1 MAEEP
6 GQPGGRRMSRRRFL
20 LLGINAAGAG
30 TALLIAA
37 PIVGSVLS
45 PVFARRRTPWVMV
58 ADVGQVAVG
67 VPTAYVVN
75 LPIDE
80 GWQVPPVPR
89 TVYVVKLNLN
99 GKVQMLTLSNICT
112 HMQCD
117 VHWDLNLQEFLCPCH
132 GGLYSIDGTNIGG
145 PPPWPL
151 FRYQHKLVGNTL
163 YVRNNLTGEAANG

>member
-1 MAEEP
+1 VAESPQELA
-6 GQPGGRRMSRRRFL
+6 RKRISRRKFMI
-20 LLGINAAGAG
+20 LGINAAGAG

-45 PVFARRRTPWVMV
+45 PLFVKRKTPWVLV
-58 ADVGQVAVG
+58 ADISQVPVG

-80 GWQVPPVPR
+80 GWSVPPVPR
-89 TVYVVKLNLN
+89 TVYVVKLNLS
-99 GKVQMLTLSNICT
+99 GSVQMLTLSNVCT

-117 VHWDLNLQEFLCPCH
+117 VHWDLNLQLFLCPCH
-132 GGLYSIDGTNIGG
+132 GGLYSINGTNVGG

-151 FRYQHKLVGNTL
+151 FRYEHKLVSNTL
-163 YVRNNLTGEAANG
+163 YVRNVLVSA

>member
-1 MAEEP
+1 MI
-6 GQPGGRRMSRRRFL
+6 L
-20 LLGINAAGAG
+20 TINGVGAG
-30 TALLIAA
+30 TALLIGA

-45 PVFARRRTPWVMV
+45 PLFVKRKTAWVMV
-58 ADVGQVAVG
+58 ADIASVAVG

-89 TVYVVKLNLN
+89 TVYVVKLNLT
-99 GKVQMLTLSNICT
+99 GAVELITLSNVCT

-117 VHWDLNLQEFLCPCH
+117 VHWDVNLKQFLCPCH
-132 GGLYSIDGTNIGG
+132 GGLYSINGTNIGG

-151 FRYQHKLVGNTL
+151 FRYEHKLVGSTL
-163 YVRNNLTGEAANG
+163 YVRNVLTGEGS

>member
-1 MAEEP
+1 MIV
-6 GQPGGRRMSRRRFL
+6 SIN
-20 LLGINAAGAG
+20 GIGAG
-30 TALLIAA
+30 IALMIGA

-45 PVFARRRTPWVMV
+45 PLFAKRKTPWVLV
-58 ADVGQVAVG
+58 ADVAQVAVG

-80 GWQVPPVPR
+80 GWSVPPVPR

-99 GKVQMLTLSNICT
+99 GTVQMITLSNVCT

-117 VHWDLNLQEFLCPCH
+117 VHWDINLEQFLCPCH

-163 YVRNNLTGEAANG
+163 YVRNVLTGIGA

>member
-1 MAEEP
+1 MADNA
-6 GQPGGRRMSRRRFL
+6 QALAKKRISRRRFMIL
-20 LLGINAAGAG
+20 TINGVGAG
-30 TALLIAA
+30 TGLLIAA

-45 PVFARRRTPWVMV
+45 PLFAKRKTPWVLV

-75 LPIDE
+75 LPTDE
-80 GWQVPPVPR
+80 GWTVPAVPR

-99 GKVQMLTLSNICT
+99 GSVQMLTLSNVCT

-117 VHWDLNLQEFLCPCH
+117 VHWDTNLKQFLCPCH
-132 GGLYSIDGTNIGG
+132 GGLYSITGTNIGG

-151 FRYQHKLVGNTL
+151 FRYEHKLVGNTL
-163 YVRNNLTGEAANG
+163 YVRNVLTGA

>member
-1 MAEEP
+1 MADSPQELAKK
-6 GQPGGRRMSRRRFL
+6 RISRRKFMI
-20 LLGINAAGAG
+20 LGINAAGAG

-45 PVFARRRTPWVMV
+45 PLFVKRKTPWVLV
-58 ADVGQVAVG
+58 ADIGQVPVG

-80 GWQVPPVPR
+80 GWSVPPAPR

-99 GKVQMLTLSNICT
+99 GSVQMLTLSNVCT

-117 VHWDLNLQEFLCPCH
+117 VHWDLNLQLFLCPCH
-132 GGLYSIDGTNIGG
+132 GGLYSINGTNVGG

-151 FRYQHKLVGNTL
+151 FRYEHKLVGNTL
-163 YVRNNLTGEAANG
+163 YVRNVLITA

>member
-1 MAEEP
+1 MAEEARELA
-6 GQPGGRRMSRRRFL
+6 QRRVSRRRFMIM
-20 LLGINAAGAG
+20 GINVAGAG

-45 PVFARRRTPWVMV
+45 PVFAKRKTPWVMV
-58 ADVGQVAVG
+58 ADVSRVPIG

-75 LPIDE
+75 LPINE
-80 GWQVPPVPR
+80 GWSVPPVPR

-99 GKVQMLTLSNICT
+99 GSVEMLTLSNVCT

-117 VHWDLNLQEFLCPCH
+117 VHWDIGLQEFLCPCH

-151 FRYQHKLVGNTL
+151 FRYEHKLVDSTL
-163 YVRNNLTGEAANG
+163 YVRNVLYEP

>member
-1 MAEEP
+1 MI
-6 GQPGGRRMSRRRFL
+6 M
-20 LLGINAAGAG
+20 GINAAGAG

-37 PIVGSVLS
+37 PIIGSILS
-45 PVFARRRTPWVMV
+45 PVFAKRKTPWVLV
-58 ADVGQVAVG
+58 ADISQVG
-67 VPTAYVVN
+67 VGSPTAYVVN

-80 GWQVPPVPR
+80 GWSVPPVPR

-99 GKVQMLTLSNICT
+99 GTVQLLTLSNVCT

-117 VHWDLNLQEFLCPCH
+117 VHWDLNLQQFLCPCH
-132 GGLYSIDGTNIGG
+132 GGLYSINGTNIGG

-163 YVRNNLTGEAANG
+163 YVRNVLTGA

>member
-1 MAEEP
+1 MADSPQELA
-6 GQPGGRRMSRRRFL
+6 RKRISRRKFMIV
-20 LLGINAAGAG
+20 GINAVGAG
-30 TALLIAA
+30 TALLIGA

-45 PVFARRRTPWVMV
+45 PLFVKRKTPWVLV
-58 ADVGQVAVG
+58 ADIGQVPVG

-80 GWQVPPVPR
+80 GWSVPPVPR

-99 GKVQMLTLSNICT
+99 GSVQMLTLSNVCT

-117 VHWDLNLQEFLCPCH
+117 VHWDLNLQLFLCPCH
-132 GGLYSIDGTNIGG
+132 GGLYSVTGTNVGG

-151 FRYQHKLVGNTL
+151 FRYQHKQVGNTL
-163 YVRNNLTGEAANG
+163 YVRNVLVSA

>member
-1 MAEEP
+1 MADI
-6 GQPGGRRMSRRRFL
+6 GSDLARRRLSRRRFMIIT
-20 LLGINAAGAG
+20 INGVGAG

-45 PVFARRRTPWVMV
+45 PLFVKRKTPWVLV
-58 ADVGQVAVG
+58 ADISQVPVG
-67 VPTAYVVN
+67 VPTAYVVF

-80 GWQVPPVPR
+80 GWAVPPVPR

-99 GKVQMLTLSNICT
+99 GTVQLLTLSNVCT

-117 VHWDLNLQEFLCPCH
+117 VHWDINLNQFLCPCH

-151 FRYQHKLVGNTL
+151 FRYEHKLVGSSL
-163 YVRNNLTGEAANG
+163 YVRNDLTGA

>member
-1 MAEEP
+1 MADHN
-6 GQPGGRRMSRRRFL
+6 QDLAKKRLSRRRFMIMT
-20 LLGINAAGAG
+20 INGVGAG
-30 TALLIAA
+30 TALLIGA

-45 PVFARRRTPWVMV
+45 PVFAKRNTPWVLV
-58 ADVGQVAVG
+58 ADISQVPVG

-80 GWQVPPVPR
+80 GWSVPPVPR

-99 GKVQMLTLSNICT
+99 GSGTVEMLTLSNVCT
-112 HMQCD
+112 HMQCN
-117 VHWDLNLQEFLCPCH
+117 VHWDINLKAFLCPCH

-151 FRYQHKLVGNTL
+151 FRYEHKLVGSTL
-163 YVRNNLTGEAANG
+163 YVRNDLTGA